1 MEVFY
6 CGDLAQEIVEHCAR
20 HGGLLTMED
29 LRGFEPQWL
38 DPISTTYR
46 GYEVS
51 VPPPPCQAIQYLEML
66 NILEGFDI
74 IGLGHNTVTSL
85 HLFIEAAKLATAD
98 RAEYTAIDRPPT
110 SGLLSKDYA
119 AQRRALIRDRAQ
131 PTGGERYTAS
141 KLPGE
146 VLAGDPYPYTH
157 ECTTHFDVVDGEG
170 NAVGVTQSLGSGFGS
185 GMVVE
190 GTGVALNNFLRWFD
204 REPTSPNVI
213 GPSKKIEMCMSPAQ
227 IFKGGGLF
235 ALIGTPGSYGILQ
248 TTPQMIM
255 NMIDH
260 GMHVQAAIEAPRVK
274 ATSPGLL
281 VDVEGRIPASVRA
294 GLEALGHEL
303 HILPDW
309 SMLVGG
315 GQGIAVDQETGA
327 LMGGADPRRDGYA
340 IGW

>member
-6 CGDLAQEIVEHCAR
+6 RGELAREIVESCTR
-20 HGGLLTMED
+20 HGGLITMED
-29 LRGFEPQWL
+29 LQKFVPRWL
-38 DPISTTYR
+38 DQISTLYR
-46 GYEVS
+46 GYEVA
-51 VPPPPCQAIQYLEML
+51 VPPPPCQAIQYLETL
-66 NILEGFDI
+66 NILGGFDI
-74 IGLGHNTVTSL
+74 AGLGHNTITSL

-98 RAEYTAIDRPPT
+98 RAEYAAVANPPT

-119 AQRRALIRDRAQ
+119 IRRRAFIRDRAQ
-131 PTGGERYTAS
+131 PTGGERYTAR
-141 KLPGE
+141 KFPGE
-146 VLAGDPYPYTH
+146 IVAGDPYGYIR
-157 ECTTHFDVVDGEG
+157 ESTTHFDVIDGDG
-170 NAVGVTQSLGSGFGS
+170 NAVGITQSLGSGFGS

-190 GTGVALNNFLRWFD
+190 GTGIALNNFMRWFD
-204 REPTSPNVI
+204 REPASPNAI
-213 GPSKKIEMCMSPAQ
+213 GPSKKNEMCMSPVQ
-227 IFKGGGLF
+227 IFKDEKLF

-260 GMHVQAAIEAPRVK
+260 GMHIQAAIEAPRVK
-274 ATSPGLL
+274 ATSPGFL
-281 VDVEGRIPASVRA
+281 VDVEGRIPLSVRA

-315 GQGIAVDQETGA
+315 GHGIAVDQETGA

-340 IGW
+340 VGW